1 MADRAGGRTSGMS
14 NAIDDNRDD
23 DRPDGKDEIEALSPV
38 PLGERSV
45 VLVGLMGAGKTTV
58 GRRLARRLDLAFV
71 DTDAEIEKAAGETIP
86 EIFER
91 RGEATFRTG
100 ERRVIA
106 RLLGEGPCVL
116 ATGGGAFMDPLTRAN
131 IAARGISVW
140 LKADLD
146 VLMKRVGKRGDRPLL
161 QSGDPRETMKRLM
174 DERYPVYAGADI
186 TIESLEGPHDAVVEQ
201 VVEKLERFRKE
212 HADEAHAGVRE

>member
-14 NAIDDNRDD
+14 NASDDNRDD
-23 DRPDGKDEIEALSPV
+23 DRPDDKDEIEALSPV

-201 VVEKLERFRKE
+201 VVEKLERFREE

>member
-1 MADRAGGRTSGMS
+1 MS

-23 DRPDGKDEIEALSPV
+23 DRPDDKDEIEALSPV

-201 VVEKLERFRKE
+201 VVEKLERFREE

>member
-1 MADRAGGRTSGMS
+1 MTQADESRAGE
-14 NAIDDNRDD
+14 RD
-23 DRPDGKDEIEALSPV
+23 ENEALSPV
-38 PLGERSV
+38 PLAERAI

-71 DTDAEIEKAAGETIP
+71 DTDAEIEEAAGESIP

-91 RGEATFRTG
+91 RGEAAFRAG

-106 RLLGEGPCVL
+106 RLLGEGPQVL

-131 IAARGISVW
+131 IAARGISIW

-161 QSGDPRETMKRLM
+161 QTGDPRETMKRLM
-174 DERYPVYAGADI
+174 DQRYPVYAEADI

-201 VVEKLERFRKE
+201 VIEKLDFFR
-212 HADEAHAGVRE
+212 ANQAGVSHE

>member
-1 MADRAGGRTSGMS
+1 MKPGDQKEPDERL
-14 NAIDDNRDD
+14 DERD
-23 DRPDGKDEIEALSPV
+23 ENEALSPV
-38 PLGERSV
+38 PFAERSI

-71 DTDAEIEKAAGETIP
+71 DTDAEIEQAAGETIP

-91 RGEATFRTG
+91 RGEATFRAG

-106 RLLGEGPCVL
+106 RLLGEGPRVL

-161 QSGDPRETMKRLM
+161 QTDDPRETMKRLM
-174 DERYPVYAGADI
+174 DQRYPVYAEADI
-186 TIESLEGPHDAVVEQ
+186 TIESLEGPHDAVVDE
-201 VVEKLERFRKE
+201 VMEKLTRFRAE
-212 HADEAHAGVRE
+212 HAAEANAGGRE

>member
-23 DRPDGKDEIEALSPV
+23 DRPDDKDEIEALSPV

-201 VVEKLERFRKE
+201 VVEKLERFREE

>member
-1 MADRAGGRTSGMS
+1 MAGRAGGRTSGMTNASDDS
-14 NAIDDNRDD
+14 NPD
-23 DRPDGKDEIEALSPV
+23 DREETEALSPV
-38 PLGERSV
+38 PLEERSI

-86 EIFER
+86 EIFAR
-91 RGEATFRTG
+91 RGEPAFRTG

-161 QSGDPRETMKRLM
+161 QAGDPRETMKRLI

-186 TIESLEGPHDAVVEQ
+186 TIESLEGPHDAVVEL
-201 VVEKLERFRKE
+201 VVERLARFHEE
-212 HADEAHAGVRE
+212 HAGEAHAGAHE

>member
-1 MADRAGGRTSGMS
+1 MS
-14 NAIDDNRDD
+14 NASDDNRDD
-23 DRPDGKDEIEALSPV
+23 DRPDDKDEIEALSPV

>member
-1 MADRAGGRTSGMS
+1 MTQADESRAGE
-14 NAIDDNRDD
+14 RD
-23 DRPDGKDEIEALSPV
+23 ENEALSPV
-38 PLGERSV
+38 PLAERAI

-71 DTDAEIEKAAGETIP
+71 DTDAEIEEAAGESIP

-91 RGEATFRTG
+91 RGEAAFRAG

-106 RLLGEGPCVL
+106 RLLDEGPQVL

-131 IAARGISVW
+131 IAARGISIW

-146 VLMKRVGKRGDRPLL
+146 VLMKRVSKRGDRPLL
-161 QSGDPRETMKRLM
+161 QTGDPRETMKRLM
-174 DERYPVYAGADI
+174 DQRYPVYAEADI

-201 VVEKLERFRKE
+201 VIEKLDLFR
-212 HADEAHAGVRE
+212 ANQAGVSHE

>member
-23 DRPDGKDEIEALSPV
+23 DRPDDKDEIEALSPV